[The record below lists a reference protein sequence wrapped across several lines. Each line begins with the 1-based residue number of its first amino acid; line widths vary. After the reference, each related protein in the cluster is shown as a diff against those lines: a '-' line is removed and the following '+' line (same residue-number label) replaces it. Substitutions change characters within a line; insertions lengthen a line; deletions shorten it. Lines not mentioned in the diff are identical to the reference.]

1 MNVQLVPALGVA
13 ATSSMADIARHAL
26 AILARTAEA
35 APDAVAQVM
44 QLLKPPSEDT
54 VNTSDTLCA
63 IYAIRTYEA
72 IAMAEP
78 NTVAEHLADAAYM
91 KIVRLAGD
99 SRLRVQL
106 EVHPRRW
113 VWLALTREDAKLI
126 VRVVA
131 PGDGS
136 AADDPSAD

>member
-1 MNVQLVPALGVA
+1 MP
-13 ATSSMADIARHAL
+13 DIARHAL

-44 QLLKPPSEDT
+44 QLQKPPSDDT
-54 VNTSDTLCA
+54 INTADTLCA

-78 NTVAEHLADAAYM
+78 TMVAEQLADAAYM

-99 SRLRVQL
+99 ARLRVQM
-106 EVHPRRW
+106 EVNTLSSEFPLFCARK
-113 VWLALTREDAKLI
+113 E
-126 VRVVA
+126 
-131 PGDGS
+131 
-136 AADDPSAD
+136 